1 MPSLR
6 QFIEQKVCTR
16 GVMRGEEKRKLVV
29 PRSNLQ
35 LGNILE
41 VVWVDPRTY
50 FRVAKMEAGDVAQL
64 VKSLSGLHRAL
75 GSSQHLTCWTA
86 GVLV

>member
-1 MPSLR
+1 M
-6 QFIEQKVCTR
+6 Q
-16 GVMRGEEKRKLVV
+16 GEEKRKLVV

-50 FRVAKMEAGDVAQL
+50 FGVAKMEAGDVAQL

-75 GSSQHLTCWTA
+75 GSIQAPLA
-86 GVLV
+86 LGVVFKVILSRHRARD

>member
-1 MPSLR
+1 MH
-6 QFIEQKVCTR
+6 ED
-16 GVMRGEEKRKLVV
+16 KRKLVV

-35 LGNILE
+35 LGDILE

-50 FRVAKMEAGDVAQL
+50 FRVAKMEAGDMAQL

-75 GSSQHLTCWTA
+75 GSILAPHTL
-86 GVLV
+86 GVVFKVILSPLGVRD